1 MGNECIQ
8 LKLQA
13 EGLQLPKL
21 LTAWLLQ
28 HVTGKTQKVYAFQH
42 YSCVPVS
49 KFLFKCLLV
58 HDCTSEASTHMCR
71 GLFHSAGDN
80 D

>member
-13 EGLQLPKL
+13 EGLHIPKL

-28 HVTGKTQKVYAFQH
+28 HVTEKKKKVYAFQH
-42 YSCVPVS
+42 YTCVPVS
-49 KFLFKCLLV
+49 KLLLKSLLV
-58 HDCTSEASTHMCR
+58 HDCTFEASTHMC
-71 GLFHSAGDN
+71 
-80 D
+80 